1 MRLSPLSPEAARLER
16 RERWSRDRAAAQA
29 LRTAFP
35 KVAQLRLDLT
45 FSGAGSTTPVSQS
58 HVLHPPAQAFFGFPC
73 PYADCDGHFDLSAVV
88 TAALRSS
95 VRHIQGTQECAGVRA
110 RDRAGKQLCNLQLNY
125 VITADYRREA

>member
-73 PYADCDGHFDLSAVV
+73 PYADCDGHFDLSEIGRASCREGGAGSV
-88 TAALRSS
+88 SS
-95 VRHIQGTQECAGVRA
+95 GRVEG
-110 RDRAGKQLCNLQLNY
+110 
-125 VITADYRREA
+125 YRRKERASIAA